1 MVMSRT
7 IVKTRRIGGSIV
19 VRIPKD
25 VAAKEG
31 IGENDFVEIDVK
43 KAKSDWFGA
52 FPKLRKFSHAEELD
66 VHD

>member
-1 MVMSRT
+1 MSRT

-31 IGENDFVEIDVK
+31 IREDEFVEIDVK
-43 KAKSDWFGA
+43 KAKGEWFGA
-52 FPKLRKFSHAEELD
+52 FPALKKFSREEELD
-66 VHD
+66 IHE